1 VAFDLDK
8 QRFALHLSVVERVVP
23 VVEITPLPNAPEVV
37 RGVINIQGRVL
48 PVFDV
53 RRRLGL
59 PSRPVRLSD
68 HMILARTAR
77 RSVALW
83 VDGVRGIVEPGGEPG
98 GKAGSPEN
106 ITPAEGVLPGLEMI
120 EGVVNLEDG
129 LVLIHDLARFLSLE
143 EERALDGAMAANRG

>member
-23 VVEITPLPNAPEVV
+23 VAEMTPLPDAPEVV

-83 VDGVRGIVEPGGEPG
+83 VDGVRGVVEPGGEPG
-98 GKAGSPEN
+98 SAEN
-106 ITPAEGVLPGLEMI
+106 ITPAEGVLPGLETI
-120 EGVVNLEDG
+120 EGVVKLEDG